1 MPWRHI
7 HVAHDAAIDIVRM
20 LYAMMISTAL
30 AAPIEPAS
38 ISPLAD
44 WLNVRPVTL
53 WAAFL
58 GSILFVVI
66 SYGPLPKRALRAGVS
81 FVLAYLFTDAT
92 LLVMGWTSPAAERAV
107 AAGFALVLGSILIAI
122 VRRIEGRADAIA
134 DGVIEVGVRRVLPDF
149 RLPENKDTPDAD
161 GPTPSV

>member
-1 MPWRHI
+1 MPGRYL
-7 HVAHDAAIDIVRM
+7 HVAHDAAIDIVRT

-66 SYGPLPKRALRAGVS
+66 TFGPLYKRAMRAGVS
-81 FVLAYLFTDAT
+81 FVLAYLFTDGT
-92 LLVMGWTSPAAERAV
+92 LLVMGWSSPAAERAV
-107 AAGFALVLGSILIAI
+107 AAAYALFLGSVFVAI

-161 GPTPSV
+161 GPNPSV

>member
-1 MPWRHI
+1 MLGRYI
-7 HVAHDAAIDIVRM
+7 HVAHDAAIDIVRT

-66 SYGPLPKRALRAGVS
+66 TFGPLYKRALRAGVS

-134 DGVIEVGVRRVLPDF
+134 DGVIEIGISRVAPGFKLPSD
-149 RLPENKDTPDAD
+149 PPKPGGDDA
-161 GPTPSV
+161 PRV